1 MENKERQCYE
11 APSAQ
16 VIEVAQKRV
25 ICASPDYSGFGDE
38 EEM

>member
-1 MENKERQCYE
+1 MEKNERLYYE